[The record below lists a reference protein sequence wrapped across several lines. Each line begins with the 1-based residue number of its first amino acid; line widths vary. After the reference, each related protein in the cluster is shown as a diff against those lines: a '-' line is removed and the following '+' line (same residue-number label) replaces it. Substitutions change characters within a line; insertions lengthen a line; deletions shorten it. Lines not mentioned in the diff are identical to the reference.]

1 MEEIV
6 TTEPLEKEIL
16 SDARKKA
23 ERILKDSSL
32 EAESAARE
40 GQERSEKALL
50 ALASDYGSR
59 AKRYRDESLARLPL
73 EKARIKAAHV
83 DALLRKA
90 MDAYLESI
98 DGVERERLLLELLS
112 RAASL
117 VGSSPVSVRYRGLS
131 RAEAE
136 ALVSKAFPK
145 SHIASISEDPSLGST
160 GLVAATGDGNL
171 SARATLDLV
180 GERLLD
186 EERGELAKTLCGEAL
201 AL

>member
-23 ERILKDSSL
+23 ERILKDSGV
-32 EAESAARE
+32 EAESVLRSGRE
-40 GQERSEKALL
+40 RTEKSLETL
-50 ALASDYGSR
+50 GSDYDSR
-59 AKRYRDESLARLPL
+59 AKRYRGESLARLPL

-83 DALLRKA
+83 DALLKKA
-90 MDAYLESI
+90 VSAYLPSL
-98 DGVERERLLLELLS
+98 GAAERDRLLLGLLS

-117 VGSSPVSVRYRGLS
+117 VGASPIAVRYSGLS
-131 RAEAE
+131 KAEAE
-136 ALVSKAFPK
+136 SLAAKAFPK
-145 SHIASISEDPSLGST
+145 SHIASVSEDPLIHSV
-160 GLVAATGDGNL
+160 GLIVATQDENL

-186 EERGELAKTLCGEAL
+186 EDRGELAQALCGEAL
-201 AL
+201 TL

>member
-6 TTEPLEKEIL
+6 STEPLEKEIL

-23 ERILKDSSL
+23 ERILKDSGL
-32 EAESAARE
+32 ELESARRS
-40 GQERSEKALL
+40 GQERTDKALE

-83 DALLRKA
+83 DALLKRA
-90 MDAYLESI
+90 MGAYLESLGAAEC
-98 DGVERERLLLELLS
+98 DRLLLELLS
-112 RAASL
+112 RADSL
-117 VGSSPVSVRYRGLS
+117 VGSSRVSVRYRGLE

-136 ALVSKAFPK
+136 GLASKAFPG
-145 SHIASISEDPSLGST
+145 SHIASISEDASLGSV
-160 GLVAATGDGNL
+160 GLVAATEDGNL
-171 SARATLDLV
+171 SARATLDLI

-186 EERGELAKTLCGEAL
+186 EDRGELAKTLCGEAL

>member
-23 ERILKDSSL
+23 ERILKDSGA
-32 EAESAARE
+32 EAESARRS
-40 GQERSEKALL
+40 GQERTQKALE
-50 ALASDYGSR
+50 ALASDYGSK

-83 DALLRKA
+83 DALLERA
-90 MDAYLESI
+90 MGAYLASI
-98 DGVERERLLLELLS
+98 GGAERDKLLLDLLS
-112 RAASL
+112 RGASL
-117 VGSSPVSVRYRGLS
+117 VGASPVSVRYCGLG

-136 ALVSKAFPK
+136 ALVSRAFPK
-145 SHIASISEDPSLGST
+145 SHIASISEDASLGSA
-160 GLVAATGDGNL
+160 GLVAATEDGSL
-171 SARATLDLV
+171 CARATLDLI

-186 EERGELAKTLCGEAL
+186 EDRGELAKTLCGEAL